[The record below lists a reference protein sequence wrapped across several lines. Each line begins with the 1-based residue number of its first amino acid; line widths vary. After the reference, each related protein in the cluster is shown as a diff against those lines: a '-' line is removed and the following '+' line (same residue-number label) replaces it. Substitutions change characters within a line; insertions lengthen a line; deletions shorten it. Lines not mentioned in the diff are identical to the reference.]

1 MDRQSDGEKTKAEA
15 KKDLMSLLKS
25 KDLSPEEHKKI
36 LAIATSIGRT
46 AGASTQEPAGT
57 RIGKAAFIL
66 MALIAVA
73 LVIVAWLSLREIQKS
88 LERAGPRAA
97 GGSASPSSP
106 SKDSRGPR
114 GPGR

>member
-1 MDRQSDGEKTKAEA
+1 MDRQSDDEKTKAEA
-15 KKDLMSLLKS
+15 KKDLMGLLKS

-46 AGASTQEPAGT
+46 PGASTQGPAGT

-66 MALIAVA
+66 IALIALA
-73 LVIVAWLSLREIQKS
+73 LVIVAWLSLREVQKG

-97 GGSASPSSP
+97 GGSVSPSSP
-106 SKDSRGPR
+106 SRNSREPGGPAR
-114 GPGR
+114 